1 MTTFGRDQ
9 DASFVGD
16 SCHGSGGKGIALPIE
31 HCVSPGQFLV
41 TERTMFSFPGTNCSQ
56 ALLKHQSASSGSVE
70 PSRKTHLMAINGM
83 GCSRR
88 HLFLKPNG

>member
-9 DASFVGD
+9 YVSVAGD
-16 SCHGSGGKGIALPIE
+16 SSHGSGRKGITIPIE

-41 TERTMFSFPGTNCSQ
+41 TERTMFSFLGTNCSQ
-56 ALLKHQSASSGSVE
+56 ALLQHQSASSGSVE
-70 PSRKTHLMAINGM
+70 PSRKTHLMAIIGM

-88 HLFLKPNG
+88 LFLQPDG